1 MLRLFLFFFQREICA
16 QLDQLS
22 AKLKGYSPSG
32 AIRATTSTSSGGF
45 FSKFFSN
52 SAPPPAP
59 EVTLS
64 APKVPGLYIHGN
76 VGTGKTMLMDMFY
89 NTCGVHRK
97 RRLHFNRFMLNI
109 HERIAVI
116 KRTRGDV
123 AGAQIWEIIADQI
136 IGEVHLLC
144 FDEFQV
150 TDIADAMIM
159 KLLFQALFR

>member
-1 MLRLFLFFFQREICA
+1 
-16 QLDQLS
+16 
-22 AKLKGYSPSG
+22 
-32 AIRATTSTSSGGF
+32 
-45 FSKFFSN
+45 
-52 SAPPPAP
+52 
-59 EVTLS
+59 
-64 APKVPGLYIHGN
+64 
-76 VGTGKTMLMDMFY
+76 
-89 NTCGVHRK
+89 
-97 RRLHFNRFMLNI
+97 MLNI